1 MRRFTAILAA
11 FWGAVLLAPVA
22 TSSAAAATTHHW
34 VGSWATS
41 EQIPEPRNALPAE
54 ALRDATLRQIV
65 HLSLGGSVLRVR
77 LSNAFGTAPLHIA
90 AAHIARAI
98 APGSSVIDVG
108 TDTALSFGG
117 RPDVIIPGGAEYV
130 SDPVRFAAPADS
142 SLAISLYLDDAP
154 QGETSH
160 PGSRATSYL
169 AHGDMVSSPNL
180 LRAVTFDHW
189 FQIAAV
195 DVTASRDAAAVVILG
210 DSIADGH
217 ASTTNGNDRWSD
229 DLARRIRAAGLAI
242 GVLNQGIGGNR
253 LLHDGL
259 GPNAL
264 ARFDR
269 DVLAQSGVRYL
280 IVHEGIND
288 IGTFDPRNEQTSSA
302 HEVLVHLLE
311 GALQQVVLRAHAA
324 GIAVYGG
331 TLTPFV
337 GSSYYR
343 PTPISEAD
351 REAIN
356 RWIRQP
362 GHFDAVIDFDAVMRD
377 PVRPDRLRPSFDS
390 GDHLHPSPA
399 GYRAMADA
407 VPLSLFG
414 SCHANHPDHGDRE
427 RDAVRDEP
435 PIQRAGELRQK
446 SHREEEDDCA
456 GGAVQRHLAGGSAR

>member
-1 MRRFTAILAA
+1 MKPLSAALAA
-11 FWGAVLLAPVA
+11 FWAVILLLPGAAPG
-22 TSSAAAATTHHW
+22 SARAAEPGAATHW
-34 VGSWATS
+34 VGSWAAS
-41 EQIPEPRNALPAE
+41 EQIPELRNALPAE

-65 HLSLGGSVLRVR
+65 HLSIGGDVLRVH

-98 APGSSVIDVG
+98 SPGSSSIDAA
-108 TDTALSFGG
+108 TDTMLAFGG
-117 RPDVIIPGGAEYV
+117 RPDVIIPAGAEYI
-130 SDPVRFAAPADS
+130 SDPVHFAAPVGS
-142 SLAISLYLDDAP
+142 SLSISLYLDRAP

-169 AHGDMVSSPNL
+169 AHGDAVSAPDL
-180 LRAVTFDHW
+180 PRATTFDHW
-189 FQIAAV
+189 FQIAEV
-195 DVTASRDAAAVVILG
+195 DVAAPQGAAAVVILG

-229 DLARRIRAAGLAI
+229 DLARRVHAAGIEL

-269 DVLAQSGVRYL
+269 DVLAQADVRYL
-280 IVHEGIND
+280 IVQEGIND
-288 IGTFDPRNEQTSSA
+288 IGTFDPKGVLAPSA
-302 HEVLVHLLE
+302 HATFVHTVE
-311 GALQQVVLRAHAA
+311 GALEQIVLRAHAA

-356 RWIRQP
+356 RWIRQR
-362 GHFDAVIDFDAVMRD
+362 GHLDAVIDFDAALRD
-377 PVRPDRLRPSFDS
+377 PAQPDRLRPSLDC

-407 VPLSLFG
+407 VPLALF
-414 SCHANHPDHGDRE
+414 
-427 RDAVRDEP
+427 
-435 PIQRAGELRQK
+435 QR
-446 SHREEEDDCA
+446 
-456 GGAVQRHLAGGSAR
+456 